1 MHLIYKIKI
10 EKKKKKKLKR
20 LIQVFLLVKI
30 TLMIADKKII

>member
-10 EKKKKKKLKR
+10 EKKKKKKFKR

>member
-10 EKKKKKKLKR
+10 EKKKKKFKR

>member
-10 EKKKKKKLKR
+10 EKKKTKKFKR

>member
-10 EKKKKKKLKR
+10 EKKTKKFKR